1 MIRGNFPV
9 ATLIPLRTL
18 PLQQGEDHDNEAEG
32 VRRKNPVRTQKG
44 TLLYDLEHMLGAGQD
59 SHRLW

>member
-1 MIRGNFPV
+1 M

-18 PLQQGEDHDNEAEG
+18 TLQQGEDHDNEAEG

-44 TLLYDLEHMLGAGQD
+44 SLLYDLERMPGTGQD